1 MWKVADSG
9 QVAKWRSWSPQWT
22 LQTTVCCLGSWIL
35 TKMRRILMRK
45 TMIIILFNV
54 VDTDR
59 KSDRQ
64 EEQSIDYTWYDQVY
78 LKESRSN
85 M

>member
-1 MWKVADSG
+1 
-9 QVAKWRSWSPQWT
+9 
-22 LQTTVCCLGSWIL
+22 
-35 TKMRRILMRK
+35 MRK

-78 LKESRSN
+78 LKGSLPLIEQIN
-85 M
+85 